1 MAEIDSPR
9 RGTSETGLPETGSDV
24 VEDVQSFEIEV
35 ANRVDQ
41 AVGVKSARS
50 RAAAAPYTPDY
61 GDLPTRQPASERE
74 SAFSPIGWLL
84 DGATGLIG
92 ELRHND
98 LGLSEEFWIH
108 AYAARREGILA
119 VRAVLND
126 ILSRAESCRINEV
139 DSRTRRERRGNIEI
153 DF

>member
-1 MAEIDSPR
+1 MAVTNSPKTDS
-9 RGTSETGLPETGSDV
+9 LQTGSDV
-24 VEDVQSFEIEV
+24 AEETQSFEIEV
-35 ANRVDQ
+35 NANVGQ
-41 AVGVKSARS
+41 ANSVGAARK
-50 RAAAAPYTPDY
+50 RAAAMPYTPDY
-61 GDLPTRQPASERE
+61 GDPPTRQPASKRD
-74 SAFSPIGWLL
+74 SAFNPLGWLV

-119 VRAVLND
+119 VQAILND
-126 ILSRAESCRINEV
+126 ILLRAESRKGKEI
-139 DSRTRRERRGNIEI
+139 SRRTRQERRGNIEI

>member
-1 MAEIDSPR
+1 MAETDSPKVD
-9 RGTSETGLPETGSDV
+9 SPKTGSDV
-24 VEDVQSFEIEV
+24 AEDTQLFEIDV
-35 ANRVDQ
+35 NDGVNQ
-41 AVGVKSARS
+41 ASGVKSARK
-50 RAAAAPYTPDY
+50 RAAETPYMPDF
-61 GDLPTRQPASERE
+61 GDSPTRQPASERE
-74 SAFSPIGWLL
+74 SAFSPVGWLL

-126 ILSRAESCRINEV
+126 ILSRAESRKTEEV